1 MGRVLEISGT
11 AKKLETA
18 GHVFGLIE
26 RVRREEWQRPTGTS
40 AGVVPISGSG

>member
-11 AKKLETA
+11 ANNLETA

-26 RVRREEWQRPTGTS
+26 RVRREEWQRLRGTS
-40 AGVVPISGSG
+40 AGVVLISGSG